1 MQPPAVAAFPDELA
15 ALLAILP
22 ADTSQISF
30 VNIETVML
38 RPAFKEDLEYSLE
51 DFIRSNEKAPS
62 EELLRSAGVS
72 ALVLGYDRE
81 YEWSCILRGDS
92 AMIQKALSQAAMEPG
107 VSPSTKLVEIH
118 RNVEIFGVFVD
129 RTHAPVDELYLVI
142 PDRQIL
148 ILSKGLGRA
157 REMVDRRLDGV
168 GLPEP
173 LAMMLRDWGRADYLE
188 IFEMENNRGDAPSR
202 PIDVS
207 EFLVI
212 HATLE
217 EDATTRLRVL
227 QQFGDETQAALA
239 AAWLQE
245 QTEPHWRNIGYGAGV
260 QVEQWLQKGST
271 VYAEVAVPDEEVLG
285 LIMSN

>member
-15 ALLAILP
+15 ALLAMLP
-22 ADTSQISF
+22 ANTSQFSF
-30 VNIETVML
+30 VNIETVMR
-38 RPAFKEDLEYSLE
+38 RPPFQEVLEYSLE
-51 DFIRSNEKAPS
+51 DFIGSNEKAPS

-72 ALVLGYDRE
+72 ALVLGNTRD
-81 YEWSCILRGDS
+81 YEWSCILRGDFT
-92 AMIQKALSQAAMEPG
+92 MIQEALSQAAMESG
-107 VSPSTKLVEIH
+107 ASPYTKLVENH
-118 RNVEIFGVFVD
+118 RNVEVFGVFVD
-129 RTHAPVDELYLVI
+129 RTHAPVDELYLVM
-142 PDRQIL
+142 PDRQTL
-148 ILSKGLGRA
+148 ILSKDLDRA
-157 REMVDRRLDGV
+157 REMVDRRLDSV

-173 LAMMLRDWGRADYLE
+173 LAMMLGDWGSADYLQ
-188 IFEMENNRGDAPSR
+188 IFEMEGDSGDAQSR
-202 PIDVS
+202 PIDAS

-245 QTEPHWRNIGYGAGV
+245 QTEPRWRNIGYGTGV
-260 QVEQWLQKGST
+260 QVEQWLQKGPT